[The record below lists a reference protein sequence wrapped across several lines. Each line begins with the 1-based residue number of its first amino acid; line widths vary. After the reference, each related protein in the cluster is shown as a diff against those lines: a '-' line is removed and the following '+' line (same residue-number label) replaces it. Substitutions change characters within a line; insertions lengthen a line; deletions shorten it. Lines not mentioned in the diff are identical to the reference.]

1 MIRAFFDSNKKRG
14 AVETRQATF
23 FSDTYNFDEDKKLF
37 KFRNFF
43 PVRSG
48 QRRSDG
54 YRVALQLVRE
64 VLAVLDQV
72 AALPAGDADAV
83 VAGELVLRAGGQGQ
97 VEPGGGE
104 QVAAGV
110 SDQPRVPANRVAD
123 LAGGVG
129 PAQVPVL
136 VAGYP
141 AGQFPVSASLF
152 GT

>member
-1 MIRAFFDSNKKRG
+1 M
-14 AVETRQATF
+14 
-23 FSDTYNFDEDKKLF
+23 
-37 KFRNFF
+37 
-43 PVRSG
+43 
-48 QRRSDG
+48 
-54 YRVALQLVRE
+54 ALQLVRE